1 MDRDAKSFDSIWEV
15 LLSREPVLVSAAY
28 KSLQPD
34 EQAVVREHLQKM
46 VTEPGWQPGQRAS
59 AQIALDVIHEGS
71 NN

>member
-1 MDRDAKSFDSIWEV
+1 M
-15 LLSREPVLVSAAY
+15 VSAAY

-46 VTEPGWQPGQRAS
+46 VSEPGWQPGQRAS
-59 AQIALDVIHEGS
+59 ARIALDVIHEGS